1 MLSNKA
7 VTCQRCLNSVLI
19 VTLSLFLSICPPL
32 WTSISSSDTRSAGK
46 HVFYSNAVRRGL
58 TPSECGFSGKITIL
72 FQQMI
77 QQISGFCQTS
87 CVMNYNVKNW
97 NRNAITVHCLTW
109 EIRIRAADS
118 QKLSASVYIPWNA
131 GRLLQRFEMS
141 PQRLFV
147 QTEKTTLSMYIILQA
162 GARSGAADAFHK
174 VCVPASVWRHQGNYC
189 HPPEKR
195 LVSAEDIS
203 SALCLI
209 FLVAFVWDVNCSYSA
224 RLDSA

>member
-19 VTLSLFLSICPPL
+19 VSLSLFLSICPPL
-32 WTSISSSDTRSAGK
+32 WTSISSSDTLSAGK
-46 HVFYSNAVRRGL
+46 HVFYSNTVRRGL
-58 TPSECGFSGKITIL
+58 TQSECGFSGKITIL

-77 QQISGFCQTS
+77 QQISGFCPTS

-97 NRNAITVHCLTW
+97 NRNAITVLCLTW

-174 VCVPASVWRHQGNYC
+174 SLCASIRLKTSRQLL
-189 HPPEKR
+189 PPPREASR
-195 LVSAEDIS
+195 LGGGHFLRIVSHFS
-203 SALCLI
+203 GGFCLGCE
-209 FLVAFVWDVNCSYSA
+209 L
-224 RLDSA
+224 